1 MGNGSRLFTAYKSKQ
16 YSDMSNKN
24 KRADR
29 RNVSVEKLQKVVS
42 DFLLDIAEG
51 AESLPVRKGQKGLV
65 IYIENHGVLN
75 FTLNE
80 KGGQK

>member
-1 MGNGSRLFTAYKSKQ
+1 
-16 YSDMSNKN
+16 MSNKN

-29 RNVSVEKLQKVVS
+29 RNVSVEKLQK
-42 DFLLDIAEG
+42 LLANFILEIAEG
-51 AESLPVRKGQKGLV
+51 ADSLPVRKGAKGLV

-80 KGGQK
+80 KGGKE

>member
-29 RNVSVEKLQKVVS
+29 RNVSVEKLQKIVS